1 LSFVITGE
9 NDSGKAVFRP
19 CDLQDATIRTLNTI
33 IFREV
38 VSRAVTEHKIVHDSV
53 HGGIRLEGVLLSL
66 LEAPELQ
73 RLHSIHQLG
82 LAYLV
87 YPGANHT
94 RFEHSL
100 GAFSVSRRMCE
111 SLQLDADEAR
121 IVECAA
127 LLHDV
132 GHLPYSHTLEFVLH
146 DRFGIDHAEI
156 SRRLIRGEDTIL
168 SDSDKRILGR
178 VKTIPEILEGA
189 GVSPKEV
196 ASLLEGGSSD
206 ASAQRTLSR
215 GKGQTHFNSKRYQ
228 SQLISGPVDADQLD
242 YLKRDSHYT
251 GVAYGVIDLPRLFET
266 MEIFNGDLVVDRSG
280 LSAIEGMLV
289 ARALMFSSVY
299 MHKTVRI
306 SELMLAKAV
315 ERLEPGEVDMLHR
328 MTDSSLL
335 AHLDSKKGYFEEIAT
350 LIKYRRLF
358 KRAFT
363 IPASDVPDDGWDRV
377 DRLGNVSRRRSA
389 EEDIARRA
397 GVMSGHVI
405 IDVPSSELLVS
416 EPRLS
421 LTDVRI
427 LDRGKI
433 KLLPKISSI
442 AASLQSR
449 KVHESALMVACPAKD
464 KEKVAK
470 AAARVLEF

>member
-1 LSFVITGE
+1 MVLRI
-9 NDSGKAVFRP
+9 
-19 CDLQDATIRTLNTI
+19 
-33 IFREV
+33 
-38 VSRAVTEHKIVHDSV
+38 VSEHKIVHDSV

-73 RLHSIHQLG
+73 RLHGVHQLG

-100 GAFSVSRRMCE
+100 GTFSVSDRMCE
-111 SLQLDADEAR
+111 SLHLDEGEAR
-121 IVECAA
+121 VIDCAA

-156 SRRLIRGEDTIL
+156 SRRLIRGETSIL
-168 SDSDKRILGR
+168 SDSDRMILGSIR
-178 VKTIPEILEGA
+178 TIPEILEGS

-196 ASLLEGGSSD
+196 ASLLEGGSDD
-206 ASAQRTLSR
+206 APQQRTLSR
-215 GKGQTHFNSKRYQ
+215 GKGQAHFNGKRYRAQ
-228 SQLISGPVDADQLD
+228 IISGPVDADQLD

-251 GVAYGVIDLPRLFET
+251 GVAYGVIDLHRLFET
-266 MEIFNGDLVVDRSG
+266 IEIFNGDLVVDRSG

-315 ERLEPGEVDMLHR
+315 EQLEPSEIDSLHK

-335 AHLDSKKGYFEEIAT
+335 AFLDSKKGLLQEMAT
-350 LIKYRRLF
+350 LIKYRRLY
-358 KRAFT
+358 KRAFS
-363 IPASDVPDDGWDRV
+363 IPASDVPEDGWEWV
-377 DRLGNVSRRRSA
+377 DRLGEVSKRRSA

-397 GVMSGHVI
+397 GVIPEHVI
-405 IDVPSSELLVS
+405 IDVPSSELSIS
-416 EPRLS
+416 EPRIS

-427 LDRGKI
+427 LDKGKI
-433 KLLPKISSI
+433 RLLPKISSI
-442 AASLQSR
+442 AASLHSR
-449 KVHESALMVACPAKD
+449 KVQESAIMVACPAKN
-464 KEKVAK
+464 KERVAK
-470 AAARVLEF
+470 AAERVLRS

>member
-1 LSFVITGE
+1 MS
-9 NDSGKAVFRP
+9 
-19 CDLQDATIRTLNTI
+19 
-33 IFREV
+33 
-38 VSRAVTEHKIVHDSV
+38 EHKIVHDSV
-53 HGGIRLEGVLLSL
+53 HGSIRLEGVLLSL

-100 GAFSVSRRMCE
+100 GTYSVSSRMCE
-111 SLQLDADEAR
+111 SLQLDEDEAR
-121 IVECAA
+121 VVECAA

-168 SDSDKRILGR
+168 SESDKRILGR

-189 GVSPKEV
+189 GINPKEV
-196 ASLLEGGSSD
+196 SSLLEGGLLDSSV
-206 ASAQRTLSR
+206 QKTLSR
-215 GKGQTHFNSKRYQ
+215 EKGQAHFNSRRYR

-251 GVAYGVIDLPRLFET
+251 GVAYGVIDLHRLFET
-266 MEIFNGDLVVDRSG
+266 IEIFNGDLVVDRSG

-315 ERLEPGEVDMLHR
+315 EQLGPDEIDFLHR
-328 MTDSSLL
+328 MTDSGLL
-335 AHLDSKKGYFEEIAT
+335 AHLDSRHGFFEEMAT

-358 KRAFT
+358 KRAFA
-363 IPASDVPDDGWDRV
+363 IPASEVPEDGWGRI
-377 DRLGNVSRRRSA
+377 DRLGNVAMRRSA
-389 EEDIARRA
+389 EDDIARRA
-397 GVMSGHVI
+397 GVMPEHVI

-427 LDRGKI
+427 LDKGKI

-449 KVHESALMVACPAKD
+449 KVHESALMVACPGKD
-464 KEKVAK
+464 REKVAR
-470 AAARVLEF
+470 AAERVLGF

>member
-1 LSFVITGE
+1 MSQE
-9 NDSGKAVFRP
+9 AVK
-19 CDLQDATIRTLNTI
+19 
-33 IFREV
+33 
-38 VSRAVTEHKIVHDSV
+38 EHKIIHDSV

-100 GAFSVSRRMCE
+100 GTYHVSKRMCE
-111 SLQLDADEAR
+111 SLQLDEDETR
-121 IVECAA
+121 LVECAA
-127 LLHDV
+127 FLHDV
-132 GHLPYSHTLEFVLH
+132 GHLPYSHTMEFVLH

-156 SRRLIRGEDTIL
+156 SRRLIRGETTVL
-168 SDSDKRILGR
+168 SELDKKILGR

-189 GVSPKEV
+189 GVKPKEV
-196 ASLLEGGSSD
+196 ASLLECGPSES
-206 ASAQRTLSR
+206 SAQRTLSR
-215 GKGQTHFNSKRYQ
+215 EKGQAHFNSKRYL

-251 GVAYGVIDLPRLFET
+251 GVAYGVIDIHRLFET
-266 MEIFNGDLVVDRSG
+266 MEIFNGDLVIDRSG

-315 ERLEPGEVDMLHR
+315 EQLDREDVDALHR
-328 MTDSSLL
+328 MTDAGLL
-335 AHLDSKKGYFEEIAT
+335 AHLDSRGGYFAEMAT

-358 KRAFT
+358 KKAFE
-363 IPASDVPDDGWDRV
+363 IPASSVTEDGWDQI
-377 DRLGNVSRRRSA
+377 DRLWDVSKRRSA
-389 EEDIARRA
+389 EDDIARRA
-397 GVMSGHVI
+397 GVLPGHVI
-405 IDVPSSELLVS
+405 IDVPSSELSIS

-421 LTDVRI
+421 LTDVRV
-427 LDRGKI
+427 LDKGKI
-433 KLLPKISSI
+433 KMLPKLSSI

-449 KVHESALMVACPAKD
+449 RVHESALMVACMAKD

-470 AAARVLEF
+470 AAAKVLGT